1 MKERRITKRC
11 LLASIFVLGLSVT
24 EIAAQAVEERQDAV
38 GDIPIAA
45 DGAPEETLP
54 EEGDGTI
61 DSGNETAVPGPS
73 ETEGNGTSTDFF
85 PETDPPTLPPTTA
98 SGCYDNFD
106 AVYYHISNDD
116 NLFLQ
121 KKFVI
126 CPGTII
132 DLGFLVPGVGIE
144 KGQTPIIPRSN
155 TEIICGEDGR
165 VENNC
170 LVRGGDFALIAVP
183 VFFRQDLTVNN
194 VLIKG
199 LTFEGQAQYISF
211 MAVPGDIVFEDCIF
225 RVS

>member
-1 MKERRITKRC
+1 M
-11 LLASIFVLGLSVT
+11 FVLGLSIT
-24 EIAAQAVEERQDAV
+24 ETVAQVEERQDAV
-38 GDIPIAA
+38 GDVPIAS
-45 DGAPEETLP
+45 DGAPEETFA
-54 EEGDGTI
+54 EEDGTI
-61 DSGNETAVPGPS
+61 DAEMNNGNETAVPNPS
-73 ETEGNGTSTDFF
+73 ETEGGAGNDTSSGFF

-170 LVRGGDFALIAVP
+170 LIRGGDFALIAVP
-183 VFFRQDLTVNN
+183 VFFRQDLSVNN

-199 LTFEGQAQYISF
+199 LTFEGQVQYVSF
-211 MAVPGDIVFEDCIF
+211 MAVAGDIVFEDCIF